1 MRNFLIRES
10 HNLNMGDKKMKN
22 IECTIY
28 ITTKHGKTQSYRK
41 GKKGWTQTSSNGI
54 VRPLTAEQLLS
65 HILPPLAI
73 GHLSVRVEPD
83 NKGIKNSEKSYGET
97 KKK

>member
-1 MRNFLIRES
+1 
-10 HNLNMGDKKMKN
+10 MKN
-22 IECTIY
+22 SECTIY
-28 ITTKHGKTQSYRK
+28 VTTKHGKTQSYRK
-41 GKKGWTQTSSNGI
+41 GKNGWTQTSSNGI

-83 NKGIKNSEKSYGET
+83 NRGIKND
-97 KKK
+97 KKESNS